1 MNYWKEDS
9 ILNNY
14 TEETKPNEIFKEV
27 CDSLGNFYSQ
37 KGWKYS
43 RSRPKIKFEK
53 DDLILEINFWSSHS
67 NMAGSYV
74 QLEILPYVSSK
85 KLKKWIKETKIGRND
100 SIFGPTIYSFRNN
113 NIYGI
118 TKDSFTILT
127 EKIDNYIASKLDISD
142 NDAFVERIFED
153 LNESIID
160 NFACY
165 LAMKNDKRIL
175 DVIEFDNGLKID
187 SEISSKLKKYF
198 SSQR

>member
-14 TEETKPNEIFKEV
+14 TEETKPTEIFKEV

-85 KLKKWIKETKIGRND
+85 KLKKWIKETEIGRND
-100 SIFGPTIYSFRNN
+100 SIFGPTKYSFRNN
-113 NIYGI
+113 NVYGI
-118 TKDSFTILT
+118 TEDSFTILT
-127 EKIDNYIASKLDISD
+127 EKIDNYIASKLNICD
-142 NDAFVERIFED
+142 NDAFVERMFED
-153 LNESIID
+153 LNESIVD

-165 LAMKNDKRIL
+165 LAMKNDKRML
-175 DVIEFDNGLKID
+175 NVIEFDNGLKID
-187 SEISSKLKKYF
+187 SEISSKLKKYY
-198 SSQR
+198 S

>member
-1 MNYWKEDS
+1 MKYWREDS

-14 TEETKPNEIFKEV
+14 TSETKPIEIFKEV
-27 CDSLGNFYSQ
+27 CDSLGNFYSA

-43 RSRPKIKFEK
+43 KSRPKIKFEK

-85 KLKKWIKETKIGRND
+85 ALKNWIKETQIGRNNA
-100 SIFGPTIYSFRNN
+100 IFGPTKYSFRNN

-118 TKDSFTILT
+118 TEDSFGLLT
-127 EKIDNYIASKLDISD
+127 QNIDNYIATKLNIFD
-142 NDAFVERIFED
+142 NEEFIEKIFED
-153 LNESIID
+153 LNESILD

-165 LAMKNDKRIL
+165 LAMKNDKRMLNI
-175 DVIEFDNGLKID
+175 IEFDNGLKID
-187 SEISSKLKKYF
+187 NEISSKLKKYY
-198 SSQR
+198 R